1 MDHSY
6 AYIVQTV
13 HDQQSQA
20 SDSLTADAS
29 RLHAQLKGPHA
40 GVPWGQTLADS
51 PLLGGLFT
59 ASAVGGALLGVML
72 IFRIGDDIG
81 RRRTLICGALLYGV
95 GALLEALSSISAFHK
110 DAGLTVAIVG
120 RWVYGVACGFSMH
133 GVSTSLQPR
142 LGTMAGLVQM

>member
-1 MDHSY
+1 M
-6 AYIVQTV
+6 
-13 HDQQSQA
+13 
-20 SDSLTADAS
+20 
-29 RLHAQLKGPHA
+29 
-40 GVPWGQTLADS
+40 ADS

-95 GALLEALSSISAFHK
+95 GALLETLSSISAFHK

-133 GVSTSLQPR
+133 GVSASLQPR
-142 LGTMAGLVQM
+142 LGTVAGLVLMRCCFGGQAPAYMAEMSPPSVRGLMVSMKEAAIGECLNP